1 MNLRRA
7 YAEIDIVTRFRRYA
21 APIHHRKIQVPAF
34 VFGTG
39 CHTDVGRSLCA
50 SVTGSPD
57 FAAAGQSGNIASSGP
72 SLHQYEP
79 GITNFIPLPP
89 SNGVVLTSYLSR

>member
-7 YAEIDIVTRFRRYA
+7 YAEIDIARALDAMPRRYT
-21 APIHHRKIQVPAF
+21 IEKSRCRRSF
-34 VFGTG
+34 FGTG